1 MTSVTVIFIITVTEE
16 IYGMDK
22 GVFRMKKRNQIAL
35 IATIFAGIIA
45 FTAGKK
51 AEEES
56 SAEKEG
62 CEGDTDQ

>member
-1 MTSVTVIFIITVTEE
+1 
-16 IYGMDK
+16 MDK